1 MSVFSQAALAREL
14 GTSEMSAHRVLKT
27 LGRAGKPLSDID
39 VLSVL
44 IVGEMQ
50 DLDVKAYRAAEIL
63 ADLSAEIRHVATAP
77 ERRCWIVFV
86 ETAERN
92 FQLAPTSRA
101 HLESILDAF
110 PLSIVL
116 PLHRLAASAAERLAG
131 MKARISLKV
140 AA

>member
-1 MSVFSQAALAREL
+1 MTTYTQAGLAREL
-14 GTSEMSAHRVLKT
+14 GTSEMSMHRLLKT

-63 ADLSAEIRHVATAP
+63 ADLSAEIRHVATSP
-77 ERRCWIVFV
+77 DRRCWIVFV
-86 ETAERN
+86 ETPERD
-92 FQLAPTSRA
+92 FRLAPTSRS
-101 HLESILDAF
+101 HLESIIDTF
-110 PLSIVL
+110 PLSAVL

-131 MKARISLKV
+131 MKARLV
-140 AA
+140 AKEAA